1 MLKLQ
6 PLGGPP
12 EAEGYR
18 LLVAREWPAGFP
30 ESGADGFN
38 PQLAPSTELYEE
50 LMNHKIGFEQFA
62 ARYGKELEGQNGRLA
77 RLAKQA
83 KDFDIILVTYPDF
96 EGKSIGQILL
106 DACAKA
112 AQGA

>member
-1 MLKLQ
+1 MLKLEA
-6 PLGGPP
+6 LGGPQA
-12 EAEGYR
+12 AEGYR

-38 PQLAPSTELYEE
+38 PQLAPSEGLYEG
-50 LMNHKIGFEQFA
+50 LVSHKIGFGQFA
-62 ARYGKELEGQNGRLA
+62 AMYGKELEAQNGRLA

-83 KDFDIILVTYPDF
+83 KDFDIILITYPDF
-96 EGKSIGQILL
+96 EGNSIGQILL